1 LSRQLKP
8 RKLRQGEGIIWCM
21 FGIPGV
27 GKTPLIGENKNT
39 LIIRPPTDHTDSIQE
54 PNNVE
59 EIVIRDWASQLEA
72 YQYVA
77 QEGWKKHDWVWI
89 DSLSG
94 FQDFGLRDV
103 LEDAVIRN
111 PSKRGIE
118 KGGQIIAEFGADQGE
133 YGINFNR
140 LTNMIQDFCGLASE
154 GKINFGITCH
164 PADWYNPV
172 TEETVLAPWIQGK
185 GMISKICGYMNVI
198 TYMQEVQRD
207 GKSPQLQLLSSAKGF
222 YGKDQYHAF
231 PALKSGKRGLIDP
244 TMPKIMD
251 LFEARRETPAEAS
264 ERQAEESAEVSAG
277 KPKPL
282 KKRPKKRIKKPK
294 KG

>member
-1 LSRQLKP
+1 MPRVKP
-8 RKLRQGEGIIWCM
+8 KKLRQGEGIIWLL
-21 FGIPGV
+21 FGMPGV
-27 GKTPLIGENKNT
+27 GKTPFIGENENT
-39 LIIRPPTDHTDSIQE
+39 LIIRPPTDHTDSIQH
-54 PNNVE
+54 PANVE
-59 EIVIRDWASQLEA
+59 EIVIRDWAGQLES
-72 YQYVA
+72 YQYVQ
-77 QEGWKKHDWVWI
+77 QEGWEKHDWVWL

-118 KGGQIIAEFGADQGE
+118 KGGVMIAEFGADQGE

-140 LTNMIQDFCGLASE
+140 ITNMIQDFCGLASE

-164 PADWYNPV
+164 PAEWYNPV
-172 TEETVLAPWIQGK
+172 SEQTVLAPWIQGK

-198 TYMQEVQRD
+198 TYMQEVQRE
-207 GKSPQLQLLSSAKGF
+207 GKSPQLQLLSNADGF

-231 PALKSGKRGLIDP
+231 PQLKSGKRGLINP
-244 TMPKIMD
+244 TMPKVME

-264 ERQAEESAEVSAG
+264 SRVAEEREERSASA
-277 KPKPL
+277 PKRVKRPG
-282 KKRPKKRIKKPK
+282 KKRVKKPK

>member
-1 LSRQLKP
+1 MSRQIKP
-8 RKLRQGEGIIWCM
+8 RKLRQGEGITWLL

-27 GKTPLIGENKNT
+27 GKTPLIGENPNT
-39 LIIRPPTDHTDSIQE
+39 LIIRPPTDHTDSILVPE
-54 PNNVE
+54 NVE
-59 EIVIRDWASQLEA
+59 EIVIRDWSSELEA
-72 YQYVA
+72 FQYVH
-77 QEGWKKHDWVWI
+77 QGGWEKHDWVWL

-140 LTNMIQDFCGLASE
+140 ITNMVQDFCGLASE

-164 PADWYNPV
+164 PSDWYNPV

-207 GKSPQLQLLSSAKGF
+207 GKEPQIQLLSNAKGF
-222 YGKDQYHAF
+222 YGKDQFRAF
-231 PALKSGKRGLIDP
+231 PELKSGKRGLINP
-244 TMPKIMD
+244 TMSRIME
-251 LFEARRETPAEAS
+251 LFEARRESKTEAVERVAAERV
-264 ERQAEESAEVSAG
+264 EHSAG
-277 KPKPL
+277 PKKL
-282 KKRPKKRIKKPK
+282 KRPGGKKRIKRPKK
-294 KG
+294 G